1 MTRKRQVL
9 FVQGG
14 GAGAHDEWDDKL
26 VDSLKRG
33 LGGDFEVRYPH
44 MPAEDGPDDRT
55 WGPAILHELAALND
69 GAVVVGHSV
78 GATILVRVLSDGAPK
93 AKLGAVVLLSAP
105 FVGAGGWPGDDLPP
119 DLGTRLP
126 ESVPVHL
133 FQGDSDDTVPPAH
146 AKLYAGAIPWAEIH
160 VLPGR
165 DHQLGNELAE
175 VAMVIRG
182 LTSPVG

>member
-33 LGGDFEVRYPH
+33 LGGDFEVRYPR
-44 MPAEDGPDDRT
+44 MPAEDDPDDRT

-78 GATILVRVLSDGAPK
+78 GATILVRVLSD
-93 AKLGAVVLLSAP
+93 
-105 FVGAGGWPGDDLPP
+105 
-119 DLGTRLP
+119 
-126 ESVPVHL
+126 VPVHL